1 MKVVNLLSVY
11 HRESVF
17 SFIRINDDRITDEE
31 LEVLLLDDAETIL
44 DKEVKMFTISGGDLV
59 ITTKREK
66 GG

>member
-17 SFIRINDDRITDEE
+17 SFIRINDERITDDK

-59 ITTKREK
+59 ITTK
-66 GG
+66 

>member
-17 SFIRINDDRITDEE
+17 SFIRINDERITDEK

-59 ITTKREK
+59 ITTK
-66 GG
+66 